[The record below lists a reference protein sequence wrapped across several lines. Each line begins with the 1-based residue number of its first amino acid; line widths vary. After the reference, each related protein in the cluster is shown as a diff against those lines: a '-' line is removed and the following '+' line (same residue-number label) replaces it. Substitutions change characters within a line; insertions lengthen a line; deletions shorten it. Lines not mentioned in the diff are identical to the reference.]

1 ELGDAESRRTDQNGV
16 ARAAIWELR
25 TKRVVTI
32 CRSPRKRTQRAMF
45 IVARIAKKN
54 FHASAEFAARSRAWL
69 VAENIMVASSIRDFG
84 SNSRRSGSGVCSQ
97 KPNQINR
104 RLAQAP
110 LQRLSCRA
118 ASRHL

>member
-1 ELGDAESRRTDQNGV
+1 MATPALRWIGRCGMSWRICSRSGELGDAESRRTDQNGV

-69 VAENIMVASSIRDFG
+69 VAENIM
-84 SNSRRSGSGVCSQ
+84 
-97 KPNQINR
+97 
-104 RLAQAP
+104 
-110 LQRLSCRA
+110 
-118 ASRHL
+118 